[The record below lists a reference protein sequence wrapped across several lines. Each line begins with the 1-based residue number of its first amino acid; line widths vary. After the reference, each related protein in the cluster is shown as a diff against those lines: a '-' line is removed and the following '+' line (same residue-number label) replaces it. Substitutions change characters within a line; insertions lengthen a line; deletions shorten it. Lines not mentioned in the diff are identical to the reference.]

1 MTLKEKINQEFI
13 TAMKSKNKLKISV
26 LKMLKADILNEEI
39 AKNNK
44 ESLDDNQ
51 LLQLLAKSIKKRKN
65 TIEEFKRLNKE
76 EYAKQEEAELEYL
89 TPFLPKQLS
98 VDEIKK
104 IVQKTIS
111 DTEAMSMKDM
121 GKVIKKIKEDYT
133 GQVDMSMVTD
143 LVKKQLV

>member
-13 TAMKSKNKLKISV
+13 AAMKEKNKLKISV

-44 ESLDDNQ
+44 KSLDDNQ
-51 LLQLLAKSIKKRKN
+51 LLQLLSKIVKKRKD

-76 EYAKQEEAELEYL
+76 DYAKQEEAELQYL

-98 VDEIKK
+98 SEEIAKV
-104 IVQKTIS
+104 VQKTIS

-133 GQVDMSMVTD
+133 GQVDMKIVTD
-143 LVKKQLV
+143 LVKKLLA

>member
-1 MTLKEKINQEFI
+1 VTLKEKINQEFI
-13 TAMKSKNKLKISV
+13 AAMKEKNKLKISV

-44 ESLDDNQ
+44 KSLDDNQ
-51 LLQLLAKSIKKRKN
+51 LLQLLSKIVKKRKD

-76 EYAKQEEAELEYL
+76 DYAKQEEAELQYL

-98 VDEIKK
+98 SEEIAKV
-104 IVQKTIS
+104 VQKTIS

-133 GQVDMSMVTD
+133 GQVDMKIVTD
-143 LVKKQLV
+143 LVKKLLA

>member
-13 TAMKSKNKLKISV
+13 SAMKAKNKLKISV

-51 LLQLLAKSIKKRKN
+51 LLQLLSKIIKKRRD

-98 VDEIKK
+98 EDEIKR

-121 GKVIKKIKEDYT
+121 GKVIKKIKEDFT
-133 GQVDMSMVTD
+133 GQVDMRMVTD
-143 LVKKQLV
+143 LVKKHLV

>member
-1 MTLKEKINQEFI
+1 MSLKEKINQEFI
-13 TAMKSKNKLKISV
+13 TAMKAKNKLKISV

-51 LLQLLAKSIKKRKN
+51 LLQLLSKIIKKRRD

-98 VDEIKK
+98 EDEIKT

-133 GQVDMSMVTD
+133 GQVDMRMVTD
-143 LVKKQLV
+143 LVKKHLV

>member
-13 TAMKSKNKLKISV
+13 SAMKAKNKLKISV

-51 LLQLLAKSIKKRKN
+51 LLQLLSKIIKKRRD

-98 VDEIKK
+98 EDEIKT

-133 GQVDMSMVTD
+133 GQVDMRMVTD
-143 LVKKQLV
+143 LVKKHLV